1 MVLELTD
8 GTYTEVVESADKPI
22 FIDFYSPMCGPCQAV
37 LPLLDH
43 LDGYFKDEAIIA
55 KVDVT
60 QNPRLAKKYEISSVP
75 FCVSIGAKE
84 KMVKDY
90 EVGAASI
97 ERYIRMVKKAQGKGF
112 FSRLFGS

>member
-55 KVDVT
+55 KVDVRKIQDSLKNT
-60 QNPRLAKKYEISSVP
+60 RSPL
-75 FCVSIGAKE
+75 C
-84 KMVKDY
+84 
-90 EVGAASI
+90 
-97 ERYIRMVKKAQGKGF
+97 
-112 FSRLFGS
+112 LFA